1 MSDLKPSRKMKSVS
15 TDELVITEGEAGAE
29 MVVAVLVDGLGDVR
43 ASGANLTLFFD
54 GLLAPASVIRTGTT
68 DPIWCGPASNWTA
81 RRCGVL
87 PAT

>member
-15 TDELVITEGEAGAE
+15 TDELVTTEGEAGAE

-54 GLLAPASVIRTGTT
+54 GLLVADTSEGEVIF
-68 DPIWCGPASNWTA
+68 
-81 RRCGVL
+81 GVVGEVGEVTSL
-87 PAT
+87 LAMVD